1 MHASTALPF
10 ALVPLLLAQPAAA
23 ADPVA
28 ETSARADALAA
39 GEKARAEGVPDLGRT
54 HASSAPAF
62 VLLGVSPSQVE
73 RPTTPADVVASVG
86 SILGRGSEGLV
97 PDGVALEVAP
107 YWLVPAWGLTWED
120 LNRQWWASVYR
131 TLSLSVATLSTPDP
145 SSVSDTSLALGV
157 RTQLVPGRPRNDCA
171 RAVEAYRAIAR
182 ELTQALVLPP
192 EVLRELAERHGV
204 GTPAF
209 DAAVARLQ
217 AERRAPF
224 DARLPRIHEACD
236 AAGRVGLVVD
246 LSGAFSWR
254 FPRSTWKEGHRESG
268 AAWLTAAWLSDA
280 WSVVAMARWEGR
292 SLAATPARS
301 LDAGLRAIV
310 QRERYAASLE
320 GVLRRTWDGEAETR
334 GRLAIL
340 AEYRIA
346 GDTWI
351 SVAFGRDELVSDAGA
366 IFTSA
371 NLRWAFGQRGFPGG

>member
-1 MHASTALPF
+1 MHARIALPLL
-10 ALVPLLLAQPAAA
+10 LVPLLLARAAGAADAAA
-23 ADPVA
+23 EA
-28 ETSARADALAA
+28 SARADAIAA
-39 GEKARAEGVPDLGRT
+39 EERARAEGVPDLGRT
-54 HASSAPAF
+54 RASSAPAF

-86 SILGRGSEGLV
+86 SILGRGSDGIV

-107 YWLVPAWGLTWED
+107 YWLFPAWGLTWED

-131 TLSLSVATLSTPDP
+131 NLSLSVATLSTPDP
-145 SSVSDTSLALGV
+145 GSTSDTSLAVGL
-157 RTQLVPGRPRNDCA
+157 RTQLVPGRPRNDCV
-171 RAVEAYRAIAR
+171 RAVEAYRALAR

-192 EVLRELAERHGV
+192 EVLRELGERHGF

-209 DAAVARLQ
+209 DAEVARLQ

-246 LSGAFSWR
+246 VSGAFAWR
-254 FPRSTWKEGHRESG
+254 FPQATWKEGHRESG
-268 AAWLTAAWLSDA
+268 AAWITAAWLADT

-292 SLAATPARS
+292 SLAATPDRS
-301 LDAGLRAIV
+301 LDVGLRAIV

-320 GVLRRTWDGEAETR
+320 GVLRRTWDGEAATK

-346 GDTWI
+346 GDTWV
-351 SVAFGRDELVSDAGA
+351 SVAFGRDELVSDVGA